1 MRKINANV
9 MLLSML
15 FLCYPITAQEM
26 DFSGKWQMNHEKTQ
40 MSDFPDVVIEIE
52 QSAGAIDYTK
62 NVKSSEGEFVT
73 HMVLS
78 LDGKEGTYKNW
89 QNKELKCSC
98 VIEKGIMK
106 LFYESHQR
114 RSGKWVIVKME
125 EEHSLSPDGKTL
137 SIIHIESWGDGPRGR
152 WPNPMVLDKINIPK
166 TNKG

>member
-1 MRKINANV
+1 
-9 MLLSML
+9 MLLTMV
-15 FLCYPITAQEM
+15 FLCYPIAAQEI

-40 MSDFPDVVIEIE
+40 MSDMSDVVIEIIQKE
-52 QSAGAIDYTK
+52 GIIDYTRT
-62 NVKSSEGEFVT
+62 VKSPPRDFVT
-73 HMVLS
+73 HMILS
-78 LDGKEGTYKNW
+78 LDGEECTYKNW

-137 SIIHIESWGDGPRGR
+137 SIIHIESWGGGPRGR
-152 WPNPMVLDKINIPK
+152 WPNPMVLDKIDFPK
-166 TNKG
+166 SL